1 MIKIIPIQQDFR
13 QPLPVIYGNVDYTE
27 FKNTLERIS
36 EVIELAGLDLKVMC
50 YAIDEAEKA
59 ALNEFNGPAEKFS
72 GLKEKDQIHIQI
84 TAKKALR
91 CTIAKEL
98 TGLSFRKQTCR
109 LADSSLLQQFCL
121 LDGYGIVKVPS
132 KSTLERYEKMI
143 PEEFIR
149 DLVKELLIAASDKVD
164 ASQIVQKLKL
174 EKEIS
179 LADYYLD
186 TTCVKANIHFPVD
199 WVLLKD
205 ATRTIMKA
213 VKLLRKRG
221 LKHRMA
227 DPSEFIKEMN
237 KLCIMMTH
245 ARGAKDSKKKRK
257 RIYRLM
263 KKLVRK
269 VENHGKHHKELLKER
284 WEETDLSEKEAYQII
299 YNLDNM
305 LNQIPAAVHQA
316 HERIIGERR
325 IKNEEKILSLYDKNI
340 NVLVRKKAEAMVE
353 FGNKLLL
360 GEQFDGLI
368 IDWQLY
374 KDKTPADAK
383 LLSESLLRIQDT
395 YNFFPDNVS
404 SDRGFFSKKNKK
416 FLSDRKIND
425 YMCPKPVKE
434 LRERLQDK
442 TFSEHQTRRAQTEA
456 RIGIFKNSFLGK
468 PLRSKGFDNRSLS
481 VAWSVLT
488 HNLWVLARMPIVNVD
503 KQKIPA

>member
-1 MIKIIPIQQDFR
+1 MIKIIPIQQEFR

-36 EVIELAGLDLKVMC
+36 EIIELAGLDFKVIIF
-50 YAIDEAEKA
+50 AVNEAEKA
-59 ALNEFNGPAEKFS
+59 ALKVFDGPFEKFS
-72 GLKEKDQIHIQI
+72 GLNYKEQIHIQI

-98 TGLSFRKQTCR
+98 TGLSFRKLTCR
-109 LADSSLLQQFCL
+109 LADSPLLQRFCL
-121 LDGYGIVKVPS
+121 LDKFGIVKVPS

-143 PEEFIR
+143 PAELIR
-149 DLVKELLIAASDKVD
+149 DLIKELVMAACNK
-164 ASQIVQKLKL
+164 AATSQMIQKLKL

-199 WVLLKD
+199 WILLRD

-237 KLCIMMTH
+237 KLCIKMTH
-245 ARGAKDSKKKRK
+245 ARNAKDSKKKRK
-257 RIYRLM
+257 LIYRLM
-263 KKLVRK
+263 KKLIRK
-269 VENHGKHHKELLKER
+269 VENHGKRYKELLKER
-284 WEETDLSEKEAYQII
+284 WKETDLSEKQAWQII
-299 YNLDNM
+299 YRLDNV
-305 LNQIPAAVHQA
+305 LDQIPAAVHQG

-325 IKNEEKILSLYDKNI
+325 IKNEDKILSLYDEDI

-360 GEQFDGLI
+360 GEQANGII
-368 IDWQLY
+368 IDWQMY
-374 KDKTPADAK
+374 KDKIPSDVN
-383 LLSESLLRIQDT
+383 LLSGSLYRIKNI
-395 YNFFPDNVS
+395 YGSFPETAS
-404 SDRGFFSKKNKK
+404 SDRGFFSKKNQK
-416 FLSDRKIND
+416 LLTENNIND
-425 YMCPKPVKE
+425 YICPKSVNE
-434 LRERLQDK
+434 LKQRLQDE
-442 TFSEHQTRRAQTEA
+442 TFRKHQTRRAQTEA
-456 RIGIFKNSFLGK
+456 RIGIFKNCFLGK
-468 PLRSKGFDNRSLS
+468 PLRNKGFNNRNLS
-481 VAWSVLT
+481 VAWAVLT
-488 HNLWVLARMPIVNVD
+488 HNLWVLARMPIANVD